1 MRQPDLD
8 HNGAG
13 PPQRMPR
20 ALKASV
26 LQELCRQQLPIITAL
41 LAAGF
46 AAAYLQHGYL
56 PGGDRPF
63 PVAGV
68 RVPIWHLIWMGVWTG
83 YVMALVGQA
92 AGILALP
99 YSTSVLQFDNPHVTP
114 TMLVLTLFN
123 PVGALLGF
131 RRGGQWNIDFAAA
144 VCGGGL
150 VGGLIGPFFRATV
163 LADSHAFHATLG
175 AALVLFGLQ
184 LCYGAI
190 RDYRRFG
197 RRSGWHFLVSLE
209 GGEQTNTQNKLTIA
223 TTLRSFSRIRIRFG
237 SEERELSNFHLFIA
251 GLGVG
256 IFSSALG
263 VGGGFLLVPIFAIA
277 WRLPIYIMVAAT
289 IPYTLV
295 LSLAGIMTFV
305 FVLPLMGTPAI
316 DPEWSWGFFSAAG
329 GVFGSW
335 CASKNQVYV
344 PEHFLALFL
353 GSMTGLAGLL
363 YVLNG
368 VGHQ

>member
-1 MRQPDLD
+1 L
-8 HNGAG
+8 
-13 PPQRMPR
+13 
-20 ALKASV
+20 L
-26 LQELCRQQLPIITAL
+26 RQQIPIIATL

-46 AAAYLQHGYL
+46 VSAYLQHGYL
-56 PGGDRPF
+56 PGVDRPF
-63 PVAGV
+63 PLAGV
-68 RVPIWHLIWMGVWTG
+68 RVPIWHLIWMGMWTG
-83 YVMALVGQA
+83 YITALVGQA
-92 AGILALP
+92 AGIFALP

-123 PVGALLGF
+123 PIGALLGF
-131 RRGGQWNIDFAAA
+131 RRGGQWNLDLAAA
-144 VCGGGL
+144 VCAGGL
-150 VGGLIGPFFRATV
+150 VGGLIGPFVRATV
-163 LADSHAFHATLG
+163 LADPDAFRATLG

-184 LCYGAI
+184 LCYRAI
-190 RDYRRFG
+190 HNYSRFG
-197 RRSGWHFLVSLE
+197 RRLGRSFLEKSE
-209 GGEQTNTQNKLTIA
+209 GKRESSRRAEIA
-223 TTLRSFSRIRIRFG
+223 IETTLRSFWRIRIRFG
-237 SEERELSNFHLFIA
+237 SEERQLSNIRLFVV

-295 LSLAGIMTFV
+295 LSLAGILTFI
-305 FVLPLMGTPAI
+305 FVLPLTGTPAV

-335 CASKNQVYV
+335 CASKNQIHV

-353 GSMTGLAGLL
+353 GSVTGLVGLL
-363 YVLNG
+363 YVLNAA
-368 VGHQ
+368 GHQ